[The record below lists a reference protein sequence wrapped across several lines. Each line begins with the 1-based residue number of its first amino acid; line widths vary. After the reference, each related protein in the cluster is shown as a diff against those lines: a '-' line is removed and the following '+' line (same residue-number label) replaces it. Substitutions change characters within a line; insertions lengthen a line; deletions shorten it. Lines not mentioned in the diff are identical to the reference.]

1 MAGKRIA
8 IFITLTFVLGWAYEF
23 LVVWPVMNGSL
34 GPLSPAMVQLI
45 IAAVMFVPALS
56 VVCTRLI
63 TKEGFSHSFIAPV
76 QFKKTWK
83 YWIVGWFG
91 PAALIAIGTV
101 FYFIVRP
108 DDFDSSLSVMTSL
121 LAQDATDASAL
132 TQSSV
137 FTLIMIQIISG
148 IILAPALNFFV
159 CFGEE
164 WGWRGYLLPTM
175 LKEHSV
181 VTTLVV
187 TGCVWGLWH
196 APLIMMGHNYGFGYW
211 GYPYTG
217 ILMMC
222 FMSVCLGVFNS
233 YLTIKSGSCLPAVF
247 AHGSINGLAQ
257 AGMLFSLTGGNP
269 FMGPSPMGL
278 AGGIGFIIC
287 AFVMAYM
294 LLSAERKGENILT
307 DK

>member
-1 MAGKRIA
+1 MIKKRIA
-8 IFITLTFVLGWAYEF
+8 IFIVLTFLISWFYEF
-23 LVVWPVMNGSL
+23 LVVLPVMGGSF
-34 GPLSPAMVQLI
+34 GAMSPAMVQLC
-45 IAAVMFVPALS
+45 IAAVMFVPALC
-56 VVCTRLI
+56 VVLTRLI
-63 TKEGFSHSFIAPV
+63 TKEGFSHSFIMPI

-83 YWIVGWFG
+83 WWLVGWFG
-91 PAALIAIGTV
+91 PVVLIAIGTV

-108 DDFDSSLSVMTSL
+108 DDFDSSLSVVRSL
-121 LAQDATDASAL
+121 FVQGATDASAL
-132 TQSSV
+132 TQSSI
-137 FTLIMIQIISG
+137 FTLIMVQIVSG
-148 IILAPALNFFV
+148 IFFAPALNFFV

-164 WGWRGYLLPTM
+164 WGWRGYLLPHM
-175 LKEHSV
+175 LEDHGI

-247 AHGSINGLAQ
+247 AHGSMNGLAQ
-257 AGMLFSLTGGNP
+257 VGVLFSISGGNP
-269 FMGPSPMGL
+269 FVGPSTMGIV
-278 AGGIGFIIC
+278 GGIGFIVC
-287 AFVMAYM
+287 ALVMAYI
-294 LLSAERKGENILT
+294 LLSAERKGELFLA
-307 DK
+307 DE